1 MHVLLTKNFLANYQE
16 KDSKWLGVF
25 PTQSNF
31 LALISKSF
39 SLPYTTCVTE
49 VFENA
54 VFSVGVV
61 WTLPNNNKIM
71 YILEILRLRKMRP
84 PFYELEKYDFS
95 LLLCSR
101 NYYNQNSST
110 EITTIDDI
118 NKNVVADNVEKAPE
132 SHSTTVY
139 ALRNSSSKYLV

>member
-1 MHVLLTKNFLANYQE
+1 MINQLCYLEVKLFIHDFQMKLLIFFFSEWARKRNMHVLLTKNFLANYQE

-71 YILEILRLRKMRP
+71 YILEILKLRKMRP
-84 PFYELEKYDFS
+84 PFYELEKYDFC
-95 LLLCSR
+95 LLLCPGKIL
-101 NYYNQNSST
+101 Q
-110 EITTIDDI
+110 
-118 NKNVVADNVEKAPE
+118 
-132 SHSTTVY
+132 
-139 ALRNSSSKYLV
+139 SK